1 MKRIFCLLLCLCLF
15 CTLLCGC
22 KKEVTPPDDTTEA
35 TVPTLATESPV
46 AESETEP
53 ETEPTIPGIHYCGLT
68 TMNVTAAQLAEAV
81 GVAESDVI
89 STTISSGEELLIVND
104 VLYKT
109 ILYRQLQ
116 CINYADKSV
125 VTLTYILDDETLEGA
140 LQGIVNTLEDQFGT
154 PSSSQ
159 SSSGYTTYI
168 WRASAVNSNY
178 ICLYPLNDTELKLS
192 FYLY

>member
-1 MKRIFCLLLCLCLF
+1 MKRILCLILCLCLF

-22 KKEVTPPDDTTEA
+22 KKEVTPSDDTAEA
-35 TVPTLATESPV
+35 TVPTLATDAPDTDS
-46 AESETEP
+46 EP
-53 ETEPTIPGIHYCGLT
+53 ETEPVIPGVHYCGLIG
-68 TMNVTAAQLAEAV
+68 MDVTIPQLAEAV

-89 STTISSGEELLIVND
+89 STTVSSGEELLIVND

-168 WRASAVNSNY
+168 WRAGDVNNNY